1 MRPRCTCHAASLRRK
16 ARGGGSHVCHI
27 HAAAAAGAAW
37 PAHDSDKQHMCR
49 NSTHSQTHA
58 CADGLHSPA
67 SPDGPGLQPLHP
79 PAWPWWEA
87 RREASSR
94 ENPLL
99 YPTSPPPS
107 LSPYA
112 PAVAKGSL
120 GGPAV
125 APGPHETKHSRDPG
139 GQRTERHGMGMLTYT
154 AGARDHRAARQS
166 SHMQMGRRE
175 Q

>member
-1 MRPRCTCHAASLRRK
+1 MRPRGTCHAVSLRS
-16 ARGGGSHVCHI
+16 GSHVCHI

-67 SPDGPGLQPLHP
+67 SPDGSGLQPLHP

-87 RREASSR
+87 RWEASSR

-107 LSPYA
+107 LSPYT

-120 GGPAV
+120 GGRAV
-125 APGPHETKHSRDPG
+125 APEPHETKHSRDPG
-139 GQRTERHGMGMLTYT
+139 GQCTERHGMGMLTYT
-154 AGARDHRAARQS
+154 AGARDHCAARQS